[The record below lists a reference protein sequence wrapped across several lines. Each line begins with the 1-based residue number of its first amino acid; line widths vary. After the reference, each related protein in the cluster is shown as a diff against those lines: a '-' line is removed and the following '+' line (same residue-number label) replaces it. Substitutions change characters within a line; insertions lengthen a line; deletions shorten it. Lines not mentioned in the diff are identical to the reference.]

1 MAIQRLLYLYILF
14 VASVS
19 MVSYKKG
26 IYLIWAT
33 LLFVPTIILEQIIKM
48 RLSML
53 TILLLGSVI
62 SELRYSERRT
72 AWKDFFSYYQD
83 AIILYLFVSLTIVFF
98 SETVPLSVQFIRLA
112 EEIAMLLFALQT
124 FFLVKDNEK
133 SALALKY
140 IICGAIVYN
149 IVYCIYFELII
160 GVNPAGMPLY
170 VLLGQEDNDFIV
182 DMIDSERGGFD
193 FRAQTVYR
201 HPLSLGQ
208 YMLVLLPLFLMKGK
222 YFSNL
227 FFSFLIC
234 VLIIL
239 SGSRGAM
246 APMALV
252 LFISMIKS
260 SHIDLRKLVVILTVI
275 VIAISSIPDQQW
287 EKFTD
292 KVEPF
297 VAGLAFWDDE
307 KQEDNDVSGS
317 SMEMRF
323 NQIDAAFEEI
333 SANPIFGRG
342 YGYRD
347 YWIYMHND
355 LHPEL
360 LGFESVLLLYLVE
373 RGWIGLIFFFFMA
386 YFIFRMCKNET
397 ISTITVL
404 LVFVGYLTS
413 ITMTG
418 VRPLTLLFVCLAYSI
433 TCGIAPHKEEDPNSL
448 VESCESVPDTSTSL

>member
-1 MAIQRLLYLYILF
+1 
-14 VASVS
+14 
-19 MVSYKKG
+19 
-26 IYLIWAT
+26 
-33 LLFVPTIILEQIIKM
+33 M

-62 SELRYSERRT
+62 SELRFGERRT
-72 AWKDFFSYYQD
+72 AWKEFFSNNQN
-83 AIILYLFVSLTIVFF
+83 AIILYLFISFTIVFL
-98 SETVPLSVQFIRLA
+98 SQTVPLDVQFIRLV

-124 FFLVKDNEK
+124 FFLAKNNEK
-133 SALALKY
+133 SALAFKY

-149 IVYCIYFELII
+149 IVYCIYFELILR
-160 GVNPAGMPLY
+160 VNPAGMPLY
-170 VLLGQEDNDFIV
+170 ILLGQGDNDFIV

-193 FRAQTVYR
+193 LRAQTVYR

-234 VLIIL
+234 ALIIL

-246 APMALV
+246 APMVLI

-260 SHIDLRKLVVILTVI
+260 SHINFRKLVVLFAVI
-275 VIAISSIPDQQW
+275 IAVISSIPDKQRD
-287 EKFTD
+287 KFT
-292 KVEPF
+292 KEVEPF

-307 KQEDNDVSGS
+307 KQEENDVSGS

-323 NQIDAAFEEI
+323 DQINAAFVEIEE
-333 SANPIFGRG
+333 NPIFGRG

-347 YWIYMHND
+347 YWIFLHND

-360 LGFESVLLLYLVE
+360 LGFESVFLLYLVE
-373 RGWIGLIFFFFMA
+373 RGWIGLIFFFFIV
-386 YFIFRMCKNET
+386 YYIYRLCKNET
-397 ISTITVL
+397 ISTITIL

-413 ITMTG
+413 IIMTG
-418 VRPLTLLFVCLAYSI
+418 VRPLTLLFVCLAYSV
-433 TCGIAPHKEEDPNSL
+433 TCGIAPHKEKEKDSNPL
-448 VESCESVPDTSTSL
+448 VESLPNTSTN

>member
-19 MVSYKKG
+19 IVSYKKG
-26 IYLIWAT
+26 IYLIWIT
-33 LLFVPTIILEQIIKM
+33 LLFVPTIILEQVIKM

-62 SELRYSERRT
+62 SELRFGERRT
-72 AWKDFFSYYQD
+72 VWKEFFSNNQK
-83 AIILYLFVSLTIVFF
+83 AIIVYLFISFTIVFL
-98 SETVPLSVQFIRLA
+98 SQTVPLNVQFIRLV
-112 EEIAMLLFALQT
+112 EEISMLLFALQT
-124 FFLVKDNEK
+124 FFLAKSNEK
-133 SALALKY
+133 SGLALKY
-140 IICGAIVYN
+140 IICSAIVYN
-149 IVYCIYFELII
+149 IFYCVYFELIVRI
-160 GVNPAGMPLY
+160 NPAGMPLY
-170 VLLGQEDNDFIV
+170 YLLGQGDNDFIV
-182 DMIDSERGGFD
+182 DMIDSERGGLD
-193 FRAQTVYR
+193 LRAQTVYR

-222 YFSNL
+222 SFFNL
-227 FFSFLIC
+227 VFSFLIC

-239 SGSRGAM
+239 SGSRGAV
-246 APMALV
+246 APMILI

-260 SHIDLRKLVVILTVI
+260 FHFNFRKLVVLLTVI

-307 KQEDNDVSGS
+307 KQKENDINGS
-317 SMEMRF
+317 SMEMRL

-333 SANPIFGRG
+333 DENPIFGRG

-347 YWIYMHND
+347 YWIFLHND

-360 LGFESVLLLYLVE
+360 LGFESVFLLYLVE
-373 RGWIGLIFFFFMA
+373 RGWIGLFFFF
-386 YFIFRMCKNET
+386 FIVYYIYRLSKNET
-397 ISTITVL
+397 ISTITIL

-413 ITMTG
+413 IIMTG
-418 VRPLTLLFVCLAYSI
+418 VRPLTLLFVCLAYSV
-433 TCGIAPHKEEDPNSL
+433 TCGIAPYKENDSDTL
-448 VESCESVPDTSTSL
+448 VESCQSVSNTSTSQ

>member
-1 MAIQRLLYLYILF
+1 MDILRLSYLYILF

-19 MVSYKKG
+19 IVSYKKG
-26 IYLIWAT
+26 IYLIWIT
-33 LLFVPTIILEQIIKM
+33 LLLVPTIILEQIIKM
-48 RLSML
+48 KLSML
-53 TILLLGSVI
+53 TILLLGSII
-62 SELRYSERRT
+62 SELRFSERRT
-72 AWKDFFSYYQD
+72 AWKDFFSNNQN
-83 AIILYLFVSLTIVFF
+83 AIIIYLFISFTIVFL
-98 SETVPLSVQFIRLA
+98 SQTVPLNVQFIRLV

-124 FFLVKDNEK
+124 FFLAKNNEK
-133 SALALKY
+133 SALALKF

-149 IVYCIYFELII
+149 IFYSIYFELIV

-170 VLLGQEDNDFIV
+170 ILLGQDDNDFIV
-182 DMIDSERGGFD
+182 DMIDSERGGLD

-227 FFSFLIC
+227 IFSFLIC

-246 APMALV
+246 APMV
-252 LFISMIKS
+252 LILIVSMIKS
-260 SHIDLRKLVVILTVI
+260 SHINFRKLVILFAVI
-275 VIAISSIPDQQW
+275 VTVISSIPDKKW
-287 EKFTD
+287 DKFT
-292 KVEPF
+292 KEAEPF

-307 KQEDNDVSGS
+307 KQKENNVSGS

-323 NQIDAAFEEI
+323 DQINAAFEEI
-333 SANPIFGRG
+333 GANPIFGRG

-347 YWIYMHND
+347 YWIFMHND
-355 LHPEL
+355 LHPDL
-360 LGFESVLLLYLVE
+360 LGFESVFLLYLVE

-386 YFIFRMCKNET
+386 YFIYRLCKNET

-404 LVFVGYLTS
+404 LVFLGYLTS
-413 ITMTG
+413 IIMTG

-433 TCGIAPHKEEDPNSL
+433 ICGIAPHKEEDSNSL
-448 VESCESVPDTSTSL
+448 VESSQSVSNTSTSL

>member
-19 MVSYKKG
+19 IVSYKKG
-26 IYLIWAT
+26 VYLIWIT
-33 LLFVPTIILEQIIKM
+33 LLFIPTIILEQIIKM
-48 RLSML
+48 RFSML

-62 SELRYSERRT
+62 SELRFCKRRT
-72 AWKDFFSYYQD
+72 AWKEFFSNHKNV
-83 AIILYLFVSLTIVFF
+83 IIIYLFISFTIVFL
-98 SETVPLSVQFIRLA
+98 SQTVPLDVQFIRLV

-124 FFLVKDNEK
+124 FFLAKNNEK
-133 SALALKY
+133 SALAFKY

-149 IVYCIYFELII
+149 IVYCIYFELILR
-160 GVNPAGMPLY
+160 VNPAGMPLY
-170 VLLGQEDNDFIV
+170 ILLGQDDNDFIV

-193 FRAQTVYR
+193 LRAQTVYR

-227 FFSFLIC
+227 IFSFLIC
-234 VLIIL
+234 TLIIL

-246 APMALV
+246 APMVLV
-252 LFISMIKS
+252 LFMSMIKS
-260 SHIDLRKLVVILTVI
+260 SHINFRKLVVLFAVI
-275 VIAISSIPDQQW
+275 IAVISSIPDRKW
-287 EKFTD
+287 DKFT
-292 KVEPF
+292 KEVEPF

-307 KQEDNDVSGS
+307 KQKENDVSGS

-323 NQIDAAFEEI
+323 DQINAAFVEIEE
-333 SANPIFGRG
+333 NPIFGRG

-347 YWIYMHND
+347 YWIFLHND

-360 LGFESVLLLYLVE
+360 LGFESVFLLYLVE

-386 YFIFRMCKNET
+386 YFIYKLSKKET
-397 ISTITVL
+397 ISTITIL

-413 ITMTG
+413 IIMTG
-418 VRPLTLLFVCLAYSI
+418 VRPLTLLFVCLAYSV
-433 TCGIAPHKEEDPNSL
+433 TCGIAPHKKKDSTPLVDPQPNISANL
-448 VESCESVPDTSTSL
+448 